1 MDEQGQE
8 RALRDYVGR
17 NDKTKVIAK
26 LQRRGGGAPAG
37 EPPVDEQTQRDMMAF
52 WHKKQALFLFH
63 LLRVVRP
70 IVLICLPRAQEE
82 AKRLAEEDEDAH
94 LGAAW
99 ADPRQLRSHLQGTGG
114 VRWR

>member
-1 MDEQGQE
+1 MVGPWRCSRRGKRSYGGPASRWSRCVAHEVTAGKDNFMDEQGQE

-52 WHKKQALFLFH
+52 WHKK
-63 LLRVVRP
+63 
-70 IVLICLPRAQEE
+70 
-82 AKRLAEEDEDAH
+82 
-94 LGAAW
+94 
-99 ADPRQLRSHLQGTGG
+99 TGG
-114 VRWR
+114 G